1 MKPTEPIEMAKKTT
15 KKPKEQ
21 MTRYQVA
28 SNWGKIECALSQ
40 AGKAAYSQDIKAV
53 LSSLNTVHELLT
65 TIVENEDKK

>member
-28 SNWGKIECALSQ
+28 SNWGKIECALSHEK
-40 AGKAAYSQDIKAV
+40 AYGKIYEKIDEKIDEKAV
-53 LSSLNTVHELLT
+53 ESR
-65 TIVENEDKK
+65 